1 MYLKR
6 IELNGFKSFSNK
18 KEFIIKN
25 GITGIVGPNGSGKSN
40 VADAIRWV
48 LGEQSSKNLRGAR
61 MEDVIFNG
69 SQELNKKGYCEVA
82 LVFDNS
88 DMRIQSE
95 YTEVCVR
102 RKLYR
107 SGESE
112 YSINNTSCRLRD
124 ILDLFRDTGIGK
136 EGYSIIGQGKID
148 EILNSKASQ
157 RRRVFEEAAG
167 IMKYRVRKEEAE
179 HNLEK
184 TRENLLRLEDIISE
198 LEMQVEPLENQMQ
211 EAKRYMTLRERLKFL
226 EVNLYLYNQ
235 EKSVERIEKLD
246 AQLAENEEA
255 QKSNAEK
262 TESLNA
268 RISAVKAEYQQLLA
282 DLDTQNRLV
291 AEYGS
296 SQEKLKG
303 ELNVLSERERN
314 LTQRLDEIAAQSEE
328 TGIAVEA
335 KNARVEELGAQ
346 IEELNNQIDE
356 KYGVINALRETCDRM
371 ADGAGSVSERYAA
384 LRDESAALRD
394 EMESARREVGEKNV
408 YLEMLIEKKDGMQG
422 ERKTLAETLEDLAA
436 QQEEKDSLMGMCKAE
451 NARLLGE
458 ANTLTM
464 RINELNAEYS
474 TLDGELAEN
483 RQQLNQCIS
492 NQNLLSDLKDGYEGY
507 QQSVKALFGASKDQ
521 PIRKKLMGTF
531 AELVDVPQEYE
542 TALEAALAAALQNI
556 LVQREEDAKEAIE
569 FLRKNRLGRVTFLP
583 LDALKIKYL
592 SEEEKRGCTGI
603 ILCVAS
609 DVVTCKPEYK
619 PAVDF
624 LLARTVIVEDMESAI
639 AVMRKTG
646 YTFRAV
652 TLKGDIF
659 RPGGII
665 TGGSTESVQT
675 GLLSRNRMMA
685 EFAVKIKAARL
696 RVEKL
701 GQQARDM
708 TTQIEEIKA
717 QREGM
722 LADIREREIT
732 STRIA
737 QQIAGITEQAGKTK
751 QRLDEIEKQI
761 GDADAQIGESSAF
774 VDKRSA
780 ALAELQAKYDGVV
793 ETVTLLEESMNREAG
808 ERTAM
813 RDTLSKEEIAL
824 GELVSRKNML
834 LNEQTHIRSDIFAAK
849 EGITQSRQ
857 QAEAME
863 KELKSAVLSK
873 KLEMQALLDEAIEQ
887 LNSASFATREKNA
900 KRDELT
906 QLQNALDAG
915 LDAAT
920 AEKGDLIEQKYK
932 IIANKEKIELI
943 RENLQNKIWDDYA
956 LTLANAEK
964 LRGEFSYQTGTREIE
979 EIKQEITEMGPVNPN
994 AIEDFAR
1001 VGGRLESLRVQK
1013 GDLIKAGEDL
1023 QVVIQSLLGDMKDCF
1038 LEKFDQIN
1046 RHFNEVFVQLFGG
1059 GHAEVAL
1066 VAANGEDVME
1076 CGIEISAEPPG
1087 KRLQNLNLLS
1097 GGEKALTAIALLFA
1111 MLHINPSPVC
1121 LLDEIDAPLD
1131 EANVVRF
1138 SEYLRALSVG
1148 LQFIVITHRKPT
1160 MAACDT
1166 LYGIAMHQKGV
1177 SEVVSVQ
1184 LN

>member
-48 LGEQSSKNLRGAR
+48 LGEQSSKNLRGTR

-95 YTEVCVR
+95 YMEVCVR

-112 YSINNTSCRLRD
+112 YSINNTSCRLKD

-184 TRENLLRLEDIISE
+184 TRDNILRLEDIISE
-198 LEMQVEPLENQMQ
+198 LEMQVGPLEGQMQ
-211 EAKRYMTLRERLKFL
+211 EAKQYMTLRERLKFL

-235 EKSVERIEKLD
+235 EKSVERIEKLE

-255 QKSNAEK
+255 QRSNAEK

-268 RISAVKAEYQQLLA
+268 RISAVKSEYQQLLA
-282 DLDTQNRLV
+282 DLDAHNRLV

-303 ELNVLSERERN
+303 ELNVLMERERN
-314 LTQRLDEIAAQSEE
+314 LTQRLQEITAQNEE
-328 TGIAVEA
+328 TGRAIET
-335 KNARVEELGAQ
+335 KTARVEELAAQ
-346 IEELNNQIDE
+346 IEELNAQIDE
-356 KYGVINALRETCDRM
+356 KFGVINALRETCSQM
-371 ADGAGSVSERYAA
+371 ADGAGSITERYAA
-384 LRDESAALRD
+384 LREESTALRD
-394 EMESARREVGEKNV
+394 QMESARREVGEKNV
-408 YLEMLIEKKDGMQG
+408 YLEMLIQKKDGMQG
-422 ERKTLAETLEDLAA
+422 ERKTFTETLEDLTA
-436 QQEEKDSLMGMCKAE
+436 QAEEKNSLMAMCKSE

-458 ANTLTM
+458 ANALTA
-464 RINELNAEYS
+464 RVNELNAEYS
-474 TLDGELAEN
+474 ALDGELAEN
-483 RQQLNQCIS
+483 KQQLNQCIS
-492 NQNLLSDLKDGYEGY
+492 NQNLLAEIKDGYEGY
-507 QQSVKALFGASKDQ
+507 QQSVKALFGATKDQ

-531 AELVDVPQEYE
+531 AELVDVPQKYE
-542 TALEAALAAALQNI
+542 TALEAALAAALQNV

-592 SEEEKRGCTGI
+592 SEEEKRGCAGTI
-603 ILCVAS
+603 MCVAS
-609 DVVTCKPEYK
+609 DVVTCKQEYK

-665 TGGSTESVQT
+665 TGGSTESVQS

-701 GQQARDM
+701 AVQAQEM
-708 TTQIEEIKA
+708 TNQIEGIKT
-717 QREGM
+717 QREGL
-722 LADIREREIT
+722 LAEIREREIT

-737 QQIAGITEQAGKTK
+737 QQIAGINEQTEKAK
-751 QRLDEIEKQI
+751 QHLDEIEKQI
-761 GDADAQIGESSAF
+761 GGSDAQIGETSAF
-774 VDKRSA
+774 VDERSA
-780 ALAELQAKYDGVV
+780 ALGELQAKYDGVT
-793 ETVTLLEESMNREAG
+793 ESIALMEENMNREAG
-808 ERTAM
+808 ELTAM
-813 RDTLSKEEIAL
+813 RETLSKEEISL
-824 GELVSRKNML
+824 GELVSQKNML
-834 LNEQTHIRSDIFAAK
+834 LNEQDHIRSDIFGAQ
-849 EGITQSRQ
+849 EGIRQSGQ
-857 QAEAME
+857 QMESME
-863 KELKSAVLSK
+863 KELRNAVLAK
-873 KLEMQALLDEAIEQ
+873 KLEMQTLLDEAVEQ
-887 LNSASFATREKNA
+887 LNNAGAAAKEKYA
-900 KRDELT
+900 MRDELLFT
-906 QLQNALDAG
+906 QNTLETELEAVVS
-915 LDAAT
+915 
-920 AEKGDLIEQKYK
+920 EKSDLIEQKYK
-932 IIANKEKIELI
+932 IIANKEKIELM
-943 RENLQNKIWDDYA
+943 RDNLQNKIWDDYA

-979 EIKQEITEMGPVNPN
+979 EIRQEIAAMGPVNPN

-1001 VGGRLESLRVQK
+1001 VSGRLESLRVQK
-1013 GDLIKAGEDL
+1013 NDLIKAGEDL
-1023 QVVIQSLLGDMKDCF
+1023 QLVIQSLLGDMKDCF

-1046 RHFNEVFVQLFGG
+1046 QHFNEVFTQLFGG
-1059 GHAEVAL
+1059 GHAEVSL
-1066 VAANGEDVME
+1066 VSEGDADVME

-1087 KRLQNLNLLS
+1087 KKLQSLTLLS

-1111 MLHINPSPVC
+1111 MLRINPSPVC

-1138 SEYLRALSVG
+1138 SEYLKALSVG

-1160 MAACDT
+1160 MAACDS